1 MEPVPYE
8 VRDEDIEE
16 VLAAYD
22 VPEDV
27 RSVAREHVM
36 RQVTEIDEIVR
47 TAPEVPLERLLV
59 DRYEGGEA
67 DRPGDMSA
75 ARQELALAAI
85 EDILIRDGFIEI
97 FPNEKRIYPAV
108 PGRSD

>member
-1 MEPVPYE
+1 MQQRS
-8 VRDEDIEE
+8 RDVTPLLQSKMFADA
-16 VLAAYD
+16 VDAQA
-22 VPEDV
+22 
-27 RSVAREHVM
+27 RMVAREHVM
-36 RQVTEIDEIVR
+36 RYVTEIDEVVR

-75 ARQELALAAI
+75 ARQEMALAVI
-85 EDILIRDGFIEI
+85 EDILIRDGFIEL
-97 FPNEKRIYPAV
+97 FPNEKRIYPAI